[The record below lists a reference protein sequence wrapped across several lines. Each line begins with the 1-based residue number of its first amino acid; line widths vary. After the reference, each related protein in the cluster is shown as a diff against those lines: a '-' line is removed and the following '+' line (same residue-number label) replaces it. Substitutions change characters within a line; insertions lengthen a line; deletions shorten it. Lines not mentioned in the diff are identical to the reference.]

1 MTLMFNATEI
11 CKAAGKRWF
20 NYTQLDCAKSYKNK
34 LKSKAGI
41 PAFDLIRSKPGH
53 NGGTMV
59 QRRFIFIV
67 IVNYL

>member
-1 MTLMFNATEI
+1 MRKKEI
-11 CKAAGKRWF
+11 AQAPMDTF
-20 NYTQLDCAKSYKNK
+20 VDKSYKNK
-34 LKSKAGI
+34 LELKAGI

-67 IVNYL
+67 IINYL

>member
-1 MTLMFNATEI
+1 MDTFV
-11 CKAAGKRWF
+11 
-20 NYTQLDCAKSYKNK
+20 DKSYKNK
-34 LKSKAGI
+34 LELKAGI

-67 IVNYL
+67 IINYL